1 MNQNPQKWQL
11 HWPESRKQLNILI
24 IIVIVFWIM
33 KVGSFIIIPIVWGIF
48 FAFSLYPISNWF
60 EKKRLPRGFA
70 ITLTI
75 ILISAIA
82 LSVLY
87 SLINQ
92 VLGLILDI
100 PEISESFNKKIS
112 AYFINLG
119 GMVGMEGA
127 TIPSISSFFTAENI
141 NATLLGAGKSLTL
154 AGIVPLFI
162 FLMLYY
168 TDFYREFL
176 KKISGEDNNSILVWI
191 DDSGKVIQSYL
202 VGMTIVTGIVSVM
215 SGLFFYFIGIKYYVL
230 FALFIAVMNL
240 IPFVGVII
248 SSYLVVFYVLLTTD
262 SLFYPFFTLFVLW
275 IIQLTE
281 NYLITPLIVGSKV
294 KVNTMVVILA
304 ILIGGSLW
312 GVSGMILFIPLMGV
326 LKITF
331 DRIPSLAPY
340 GYLLGDKF
348 PVNEKNE
355 NYWKIFLRRIKSKK
369 EA

>member
-1 MNQNPQKWQL
+1 MAPSTLRIQKTAYL
-11 HWPESRKQLNILI
+11 LF
-24 IIVIVFWIM
+24 IIVVVFWIL
-33 KVGSFIIIPIVWGIF
+33 KVGSFIIVPLVWGIF
-48 FAFSLYPISNWF
+48 FAFSLFPISNWF
-60 EKKRLPRGFA
+60 EEKRLPRGFA

-75 ILISAIA
+75 VLISAIA
-82 LSVLY
+82 LFVFY
-87 SLINQ
+87 TLINQ
-92 VLGLILDI
+92 VLNLILDI
-100 PEISESFNKKIS
+100 PEISESFNNKIS
-112 AYFINLG
+112 AYFMDLG
-119 GMVGMEGA
+119 SMVGMEGS
-127 TIPSISSFFTAENI
+127 TMPEISSFFTPDKL
-141 NATLLGAGKSLTL
+141 NATLLEAVKSLTL

-168 TDFYREFL
+168 TDFFMEFL
-176 KKISGEDNNSILVWI
+176 KKISGEDNNSILIWI
-191 DDSGKVIQSYL
+191 NDSGKVIQSYL
-202 VGMTIVTGIVSVM
+202 VGLGIVTGIVSVM

-230 FALFIAVMNL
+230 FAVFIAVMNL
-240 IPFVGVII
+240 IPYVGVII
-248 SSYLVVFYVLLTTD
+248 SSFLVVFYVLLTTD
-262 SLFYPFFTLFVLW
+262 SLFYPFFTLFMLW

-281 NYLITPLIVGSKV
+281 NNLITPVIVGSKV

-348 PVNEKNE
+348 PIKEKNE
-355 NYWKIFLRRIKSKK
+355 NFWKLFLKKVKNKK

>member
-1 MNQNPQKWQL
+1 MAASLARIQKTAY
-11 HWPESRKQLNILI
+11 ILI
-24 IIVIVFWIM
+24 IIVIVFWIL
-33 KVGSFIIIPIVWGIF
+33 KVGSFIIIPLIWGVF
-48 FAFSLYPISNWF
+48 FAFSLYPLSNWF
-60 EKKRLPRGFA
+60 EEKRLPRGLA

-75 ILISAIA
+75 VLISAIA
-82 LSVLY
+82 LFVFY
-87 SLINQ
+87 TLINQ
-92 VLGLILDI
+92 VLSLILDI

-112 AYFINLG
+112 AYFTDLG
-119 GMVGMEGA
+119 GMVGIEGNA
-127 TIPSISSFFTAENI
+127 MPSISSFFTAENI

-168 TDFYREFL
+168 TDFFMEFL
-176 KKISGEDNNSILVWI
+176 KKISGENNNSILVWI

-202 VGMTIVTGIVSVM
+202 VGMIIVTGIVSLM
-215 SGLFFYFIGIKYYVL
+215 SGVFFYFIGIKYYVL
-230 FALFIAVMNL
+230 FAVFIAVMNL
-240 IPFVGVII
+240 IPYVGVII
-248 SSYLVVFYVLLTTD
+248 SSFLVVFYVLLTTD
-262 SLFYPFFTLFVLW
+262 SLFFPFFTMFVLW

-281 NYLITPLIVGSKV
+281 NNLITPLIVGSKV

-348 PVNEKNE
+348 PVNEKKE
-355 NYWKIFLRRIKSKK
+355 NFWKVILRKLKNKK

>member
-1 MNQNPQKWQL
+1 MAPSSIRIQKTAYL
-11 HWPESRKQLNILI
+11 LF
-24 IIVIVFWIM
+24 IIVVVFWILQ
-33 KVGSFIIIPIVWGIF
+33 VGSFIIIPLVWGVF

-60 EKKRLPRGFA
+60 EEKRIPRGLA

-75 ILISAIA
+75 VLISAIA
-82 LSVLY
+82 LLVFY
-87 SLINQ
+87 TLINQ
-92 VLGLILDI
+92 VVNLILDI
-100 PEISESFNKKIS
+100 PEISDSFNKKIS
-112 AYFINLG
+112 LYFADLG
-119 GMVGMEGA
+119 GKIGFEGIA
-127 TIPSISSFFTAENI
+127 MPEISDIFTPERL
-141 NATLLGAGKSLTL
+141 NATLRETAKSLTL
-154 AGIVPLFI
+154 AGIIPLFI

-168 TDFYREFL
+168 TDFFMEFL
-176 KKISGEDNNSILVWI
+176 KRVSGDDNNSILIWI

-202 VGMTIVTGIVSVM
+202 IGMVIVTGIVSVM
-215 SGLFFYFIGIKYYVL
+215 SGLVFYFLGIKYYVL
-230 FALFIAVMNL
+230 FAVFIAVMNL
-240 IPFVGVII
+240 IPYVGVIL
-248 SSYLVVFYVLLTTD
+248 SSFLVVFYVLLTTD
-262 SLFYPFFTLFVLW
+262 NLFYPFFTLFMLW

-281 NYLITPLIVGSKV
+281 NNLITPVIVGSKV

-355 NYWKIFLRRIKSKK
+355 NFWKLFVKKVKNKK

>member
-1 MNQNPQKWQL
+1 MAASLARIQKTAY
-11 HWPESRKQLNILI
+11 ILI

-33 KVGSFIIIPIVWGIF
+33 KVGSFIIVPIVWGIF

-60 EKKRLPRGFA
+60 EKKRLPRGLA
-70 ITLTI
+70 IALTL

-82 LSVLY
+82 LFVFY
-87 SLINQ
+87 TLINQ
-92 VLGLILDI
+92 VLSLILDI
-100 PEISESFNKKIS
+100 PQISESFNKKIS
-112 AYFINLG
+112 AYFIDLG
-119 GMVGMEGA
+119 GMVGLEG
-127 TIPSISSFFTAENI
+127 TTMPEISSFITPENL

-168 TDFYREFL
+168 TDFFREFL
-176 KKISGEDNNSILVWI
+176 NKISGEDNNSILVWI

-215 SGLFFYFIGIKYYVL
+215 SGVFFYFMGIKYYVL
-230 FALFIAVMNL
+230 FAVLIAVMNL
-240 IPFVGVII
+240 IPYVGVII
-248 SSYLVVFYVLLTTD
+248 SSFLVVVYVLLTTD
-262 SLFYPFFTLFVLW
+262 SLFYPFFTMFILW

-281 NYLITPLIVGSKV
+281 NNLITPLIVGSKV
-294 KVNTMVVILA
+294 NVNTMVVILA

-355 NYWKIFLRRIKSKK
+355 NFWKIFLRKIKSKK